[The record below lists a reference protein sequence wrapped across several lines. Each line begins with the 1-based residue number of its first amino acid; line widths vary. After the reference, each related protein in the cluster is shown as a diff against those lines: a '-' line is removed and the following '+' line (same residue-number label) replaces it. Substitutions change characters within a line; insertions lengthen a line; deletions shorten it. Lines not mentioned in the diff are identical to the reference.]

1 MDSANNPAATPRQP
15 LLEVR
20 GVVREFPAGDTPI
33 VVLKDVDL
41 AAYTF
46 STLFVDP
53 PRAGLRTC
61 V

>member
-41 AAYTF
+41 AIE
-46 STLFVDP
+46 
-53 PRAGLRTC
+53 AGEMVASMFLIFWSSSLC
-61 V
+61 